1 MQNLKHMQMELSV
14 ISVHLNVIDQK
25 LVRYSEVIT
34 YWRENGHNR
43 TVDELCTGF
52 KKQ

>member
-14 ISVHLNVIDQK
+14 ISVHLNVTDQK
-25 LVRYSEVIT
+25 LVRYSDVIT
-34 YWRENGHNR
+34 YWGENGHNR